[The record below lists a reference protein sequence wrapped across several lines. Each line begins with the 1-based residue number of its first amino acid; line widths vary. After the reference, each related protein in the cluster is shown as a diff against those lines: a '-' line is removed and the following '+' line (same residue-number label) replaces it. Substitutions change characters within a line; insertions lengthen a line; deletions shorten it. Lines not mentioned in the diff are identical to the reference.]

1 MEISFLV
8 ISSGFSNWSRIWEES
23 WPWPQTCY
31 LQQSKRLFFQGCRRC
46 YLELMW
52 VSLAWVCERW
62 GLLGRPAPLW
72 AVWCAWHLL
81 WEALMGTRNKNTS
94 LLIVRMLF
102 HNIWRY
108 PYRISLCFSCL
119 VPLEVS
125 SDTYTNTEG
134 LVSLQFRKQRPSQGW
149 GSLMGALVYLTKAF
163 QRSETEE
170 VTGRN
175 EREQFFS

>member
-31 LQQSKRLFFQGCRRC
+31 LQQSKRLFFQGCRCC

-108 PYRISLCFSCL
+108 PYTGYPSAFLASYHSKCHLTLTLTLRALFL
-119 VPLEVS
+119 YS
-125 SDTYTNTEG
+125 S
-134 LVSLQFRKQRPSQGW
+134 
-149 GSLMGALVYLTKAF
+149 GSNDESRLRVLD
-163 QRSETEE
+163 
-170 VTGRN
+170 GR
-175 EREQFFS
+175 